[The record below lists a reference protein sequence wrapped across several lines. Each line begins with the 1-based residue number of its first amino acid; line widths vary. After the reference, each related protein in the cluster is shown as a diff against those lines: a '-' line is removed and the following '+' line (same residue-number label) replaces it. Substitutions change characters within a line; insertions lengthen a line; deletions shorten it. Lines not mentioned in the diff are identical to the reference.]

1 MNNLRQVKGCYLTPN
16 TSILRRM
23 TPRTTGA
30 AMAAEAEQDLIDALA
45 GLGFDVERSAPS
57 DESYD
62 VVARADGHDVRIEV
76 KAFSVLSPD
85 RAARLDPHL
94 EGATVGVVVADQISA
109 EARKVLADRGW
120 GYFDR
125 RGRLAMRASGL
136 MLDMPVEPVAHPS
149 NEPASSPLAG
159 RGGMSLAC
167 ALLLRP
173 DDPPSL
179 REVAR
184 RAGFSAPTVS
194 AAGKKLR
201 DLALVR
207 PDGTPL
213 VPELF
218 WAVVDE
224 WKPHRVPVATLTPS
238 DAATVAGPLGA
249 LAWGAEV
256 VATADYPPDLYV
268 SDRAILRRATA
279 GPPPPSI
286 EQRAATIAVAP
297 TPLVCSEPSE
307 LTTAGLPV
315 AQALFVALDL
325 AIDKARGLELLDT
338 FNPQG
343 VPRVW

>member
-1 MNNLRQVKGCYLTPN
+1 M
-16 TSILRRM
+16 S
-23 TPRTTGA
+23 PRTANA
-30 AMAAEAEQDLIDALA
+30 ALVAEAAQDLIDALA
-45 GLGFDVERSAPS
+45 GLGFDARRSAPT
-57 DESYD
+57 ERSYD
-62 VVARADGHDVRIEV
+62 LVAQVDGRDVKVLVRS
-76 KAFSVLSPD
+76 FSVLTPD
-85 RAARLDPHL
+85 RAARLEPHV
-94 EGATVGVVVADQISA
+94 EAGTAGVVVADQISA
-109 EARKVLADRGW
+109 EARKVLSDLGW

-125 RGRLAMRASGL
+125 RGRLAMRAPGL
-136 MLDMPVEPVAHPS
+136 MIDVPVEPVAR
-149 NEPASSPLAG
+149 PADQPRSSPLAG

-184 RAGFSAPTVS
+184 RAGFSAPTIS

-207 PDGTPL
+207 TDGTPL

-224 WKPHRVPVATLTPS
+224 WKPHRVPVTSLSPIES
-238 DAATVAGPLGA
+238 ATVAGPLGA
-249 LAWGAEV
+249 LAWGADV

-268 SDRAILRRATA
+268 PDRAVLRRATA
-279 GPPPPSI
+279 GPPPASV
-286 EQRAATIAVAP
+286 EQRSATVAVAP
-297 TPLVCSEPSE
+297 TPLVCAEASQ

-325 AIDKARGLELLDT
+325 AIDRARGLELLDS
-338 FNPQG
+338 FDPPG
-343 VPRVW
+343 VTRVW

>member
-1 MNNLRQVKGCYLTPN
+1 MR
-16 TSILRRM
+16 
-23 TPRTTGA
+23 
-30 AMAAEAEQDLIDALA
+30 AEAEQDLIDVLT
-45 GLGFDVERSAPS
+45 GLGFDVQRSS
-57 DESYD
+57 QNDRGYD
-62 VVARADGHDVRIEV
+62 LIARTDGHEVKVKV
-76 KAFSVLSPD
+76 KAFSGLTPD
-85 RAARLDPHL
+85 RAARLAPHL
-94 EGATVGVVVADQISA
+94 EGPTAGVVVADQIST
-109 EARKVLADRGW
+109 EARNVLADRGW

-125 RGRLAMRASGL
+125 RGRLAMRAPGL
-136 MLDMPVEPVAHPS
+136 MLDVPVEPVVHPS
-149 NEPASSPLAG
+149 NKPPSSPLAG

-184 RAGFSAPTVS
+184 RAGFSAPTIS

-224 WKPHRVPVATLTPS
+224 WRPHRVPVAALTPADS
-238 DAATVAGPLGA
+238 ATVAGPLGA

-268 SDRAILRRATA
+268 PDRAILRRATA
-279 GPPPPSI
+279 GPPPSSV
-286 EQRAATIAVAP
+286 EQRAATVAVAP

-307 LTTAGLPV
+307 LTAAGLPV

-325 AIDKARGLELLDT
+325 AIDKARGLELLAT

>member
-1 MNNLRQVKGCYLTPN
+1 MG
-16 TSILRRM
+16 
-23 TPRTTGA
+23 
-30 AMAAEAEQDLIDALA
+30 AEAEQPELRDRGYDLVAL
-45 GLGFDVERSAPS
+45 V
-57 DESYD
+57 
-62 VVARADGHDVRIEV
+62 DGHEVRVLV
-76 KAFSVLSPD
+76 KAFSVLTPD
-85 RAARLDPHL
+85 RAARLEPHL
-94 EGATVGVVVADQISA
+94 EGAIAGMVVADQISA
-109 EARKVLADRGW
+109 EARRVLADRGW

-125 RGRLAMRASGL
+125 RGRLAMRAPGL
-136 MLDMPVEPVAHPS
+136 MLDVPVEPVAHPS
-149 NEPASSPLAG
+149 NGPLPSPLTG

-184 RAGFSAPTVS
+184 RAGFSAPTIS

-224 WKPHRVPVATLTPS
+224 WRPHRVPVAALTAVES
-238 DAATVAGPLGA
+238 ATVAGPLGA

-256 VATADYPPDLYV
+256 VATADYPPDLYLP
-268 SDRAILRRATA
+268 DRAILRRATA
-279 GPPPPSI
+279 GPPPHSV
-286 EQRAATIAVAP
+286 ERRAATVAVAP
-297 TPLVCSEPSE
+297 TPLVCTEPSE

-315 AQALFVALDL
+315 AQALFIALDL
-325 AIDKARGLELLDT
+325 AVDQARGLELLDT
-338 FNPQG
+338 FDPPG
-343 VPRVW
+343 VQRVW

>member
-1 MNNLRQVKGCYLTPN
+1 
-16 TSILRRM
+16 M
-23 TPRTTGA
+23 TPRTPA
-30 AMAAEAEQDLIDALA
+30 AALGAEAAQDLIEVLS
-45 GLGFDVERSAPS
+45 GLGFDVQRSSPS
-57 DESYD
+57 DRGYD
-62 VVARADGHDVRIEV
+62 LVARTDGHEVKVEV

-94 EGATVGVVVADQISA
+94 GATTVGVVVADQISA
-109 EARKVLADRGW
+109 EARNVLADRGW

-125 RGRLAMRASGL
+125 RGRLAMRAPGL
-136 MLDMPVEPVAHPS
+136 MLDVPVKSIVHRM
-149 NEPASSPLAG
+149 NEPLPSPLTG

-184 RAGFSAPTVS
+184 RAGFSAPTIS

-224 WKPHRVPVATLTPS
+224 WKPHRVPIAMLPHPGS
-238 DAATVAGPLGA
+238 ATVAGPLAA
-249 LAWGAEV
+249 LAWGADV
-256 VATADYPPDLYV
+256 VATVDYPPDLYV
-268 SDRAILRRATA
+268 PDRAILRRATA
-279 GPPPPSI
+279 GPPPQTI
-286 EQRAATIAVAP
+286 EQRAATVAVAP
-297 TPLVCSEPSE
+297 TPLVCLEPSE
-307 LTTAGLPV
+307 LMTAGLPV

-338 FNPQG
+338 FSPPG
-343 VPRVW
+343 APRVW

>member
-1 MNNLRQVKGCYLTPN
+1 MG
-16 TSILRRM
+16 
-23 TPRTTGA
+23 
-30 AMAAEAEQDLIDALA
+30 AEAEQDLTEVLA
-45 GLGFDVERSAPS
+45 GLGFDVQRSSPTERA
-57 DESYD
+57 YD
-62 VVARADGHDVRIEV
+62 LVARADGNEVKIDV
-76 KAFSVLSPD
+76 KAFSVLTPD
-85 RAARLDPHL
+85 RAARLESHL
-94 EGATVGVVVADQISA
+94 DETTAGVVVADQIST
-109 EARKVLADRGW
+109 EARRVLADRGW

-125 RGRLAMRASGL
+125 RGRLAMRAPGL
-136 MLDMPVEPVAHPS
+136 MLDLPVEPAAHPS
-149 NEPASSPLAG
+149 NEPPPSPLTG

-184 RAGFSAPTVS
+184 RAGFSAPTIS

-224 WKPHRVPVATLTPS
+224 WRPHRVPVATLTRGDS
-238 DAATVAGPLGA
+238 ATVAGPLGA

-268 SDRAILRRATA
+268 PDRAVLRRATA
-279 GPPPPSI
+279 GPPPQTI
-286 EQRAATIAVAP
+286 EQRAATVAVAP

-307 LTTAGLPV
+307 LMTAGLPV

-325 AIDKARGLELLDT
+325 AVDKARGLELLDT
-338 FNPQG
+338 FDPPGAQ
-343 VPRVW
+343 RVW

>member
-1 MNNLRQVKGCYLTPN
+1 
-16 TSILRRM
+16 
-23 TPRTTGA
+23 
-30 AMAAEAEQDLIDALA
+30 MAAEAEQDLKDVLA
-45 GLGFDVERSAPS
+45 GLGFDVERSAPR
-57 DESYD
+57 EGGYD
-62 VVARADGHDVRIEV
+62 LVARADGHEVRVDV

-85 RAARLDPHL
+85 RAARLDPYL
-94 EGATVGVVVADQISA
+94 GSATVGVVVADQISA

-125 RGRLAMRASGL
+125 RGRLAMRAPGL

-149 NEPASSPLAG
+149 NEPPSSPLAG

-184 RAGFSAPTVS
+184 RAGFSAPTIS

-218 WAVVDE
+218 WAVVDQ
-224 WKPHRVPVATLTPS
+224 WKPHRVPVATLRP
-238 DAATVAGPLGA
+238 AALATVSGPLGA

-268 SDRAILRRATA
+268 PDRAILRRATA
-279 GPPPPSI
+279 GPPPQTI
-286 EQRAATIAVAP
+286 EERAATVAVAP

-307 LTTAGLPV
+307 LTMAGLPV

-325 AIDKARGLELLDT
+325 AVDQARGLELLDT
-338 FNPQG
+338 FNPPG
-343 VPRVW
+343 SPRVW